1 MKITNTY
8 NVQIWVGLRKQYSDV
23 IFQLDH
29 VRDICKT
36 FVNDKKDCVTITP
49 TEFVYVDGGEPGVI
63 VGFIQYPRFERLEK
77 EITDRALELAKI
89 LMIGLQQHRVTVTT
103 PNTSIMLENENLK

>member
-23 IFQLDH
+23 IYNIDH
-29 VRDICKT
+29 VREICKR

-63 VGFIQYPRFERLEK
+63 VGFIHYPRFERT
-77 EITDRALELAKI
+77 EIEIKNRALELAEI
-89 LMIGLQQHRVTVTT
+89 LMTSLDQYRVTVTT
-103 PNTSIMLENENLK
+103 PDYSIMLENDKL